1 MQYRTIHFNDPAEE
15 PRDSVPPAGSLL
27 LSDEEVRVAGCLVE
41 KETTTPDYYPLTLNA
56 LLSACNQKS
65 SRDPVV
71 SYSEQTVREALESLR
86 EKGLVHVITTS
97 DGRVPRYRHVFVEAL
112 RLTRAQAAALCVLML
127 RGPQTPGEIRQRTGR
142 LYEFASL
149 EEVEETLRELMSRE
163 AQTLAV
169 RLERQAGTKES
180 RYAHLLAG
188 EVSGAA
194 APGAVDAPTDKTT
207 SSAGER
213 IQTLQE
219 EVASLREQIGELER
233 HIGDL
238 QAQFAEFRKQFE

>member
-1 MQYRTIHFNDPAEE
+1 
-15 PRDSVPPAGSLL
+15 
-27 LSDEEVRVAGCLVE
+27 
-41 KETTTPDYYPLTLNA
+41 
-56 LLSACNQKS
+56 
-65 SRDPVV
+65 
-71 SYSEQTVREALESLR
+71 
-86 EKGLVHVITTS
+86 
-97 DGRVPRYRHVFVEAL
+97 
-112 RLTRAQAAALCVLML
+112 VLML

-149 EEVEETLRELMSRE
+149 EEVEETLRELMNRE

-194 APGAVDAPTDKTT
+194 APGAVDAPTDRATP
-207 SSAGER
+207 SSGER

-219 EVASLREQIGELER
+219 EVASLREHTRELEGHIGELQGQIGEL
-233 HIGDL
+233 
-238 QAQFAEFRKQFE
+238 QARFAEFRKQFE

>member
-1 MQYRTIHFNDPAEE
+1 MQYRTIHFNDPAED
-15 PRDSVPPAGSLL
+15 PRESVAAVDSLL
-27 LSDEEVRVAGCLVE
+27 LSEEEVRVAGCLVE

-65 SRDPVV
+65 SREPVV
-71 SYSEQTVREALESLR
+71 AYSEQTVREALESLR
-86 EKGLVHVITTS
+86 EKGLVHVVTTS

-112 RLTRAQAAALCVLML
+112 RLTRTQAAALCVLML

-149 EEVEETLRELMSRE
+149 EEVEETLRELMNRE
-163 AQTLAV
+163 PQTLAV

-194 APGAVDAPTDKTT
+194 APGALDAPTDRATP
-207 SSAGER
+207 SAGER

-219 EVASLREQIGELER
+219 DVASLREHIGELQGQ
-233 HIGDL
+233 IGDL
-238 QAQFAEFRKQFE
+238 QTQFAEFRKQFE